1 MYGMRRIMLHFGWNG
16 WRLLT
21 VYLFFLWCIKRGK
34 FEKDV
39 VGRMMIIMYMYSGT
53 QKVYIQVET

>member
-21 VYLFFLWCIKRGK
+21 VCLSFFLWCKKRGK

-39 VGRMMIIMYMYSGT
+39 VGRMMIIMYSVYST
-53 QKVYIQVET
+53 